1 MKRLTMIMLV
11 FLPVLF
17 ACTGIQTATPP
28 VSQPSLETVVAATF
42 QALTA
47 QAPSPT
53 LNNGQL
59 ITFNN
64 VSFTIPNGLSLT
76 VSPVI
81 STDTEYPFIYPQ
93 EEPMP
98 SHMRFEIGN
107 YPITSYP
114 EHSNEILVFNAQ
126 KYAAYSANL
135 QETVSALI
143 TGQDAIAPFPESL
156 VDGYFFAQAAPIRFQ
171 NGHGVRYLEEVL
183 TGIAPI
189 NNQELFYYFQGI
201 TDDGMYFISARLH
214 ISASFL
220 VADSNPNSITPP
232 DGIPFIWDSTKFD
245 LAKYYQDIEEKLNS
259 SLPDAY
265 SPSLNLLDA
274 LINSILV
281 TN

>member
-1 MKRLTMIMLV
+1 LIMLV
-11 FLPVLF
+11 FLPLLF
-17 ACTGIQTATPP
+17 ACTGIQTAAPP
-28 VSQPSLETVVAATF
+28 VSQPGIETVVTATF

-47 QAPSPT
+47 QAPSPIQ
-53 LNNGQL
+53 NNGQL
-59 ITFNN
+59 VTFNN
-64 VSFTIPNGLSLT
+64 VSFTIPNGLNLT
-76 VSPVI
+76 VSPVV
-81 STDTEYPFIYPQ
+81 STDTEYPFIYPR

-98 SHMRFEIGN
+98 SHVRFEIGN
-107 YPITSYP
+107 FPITSYP
-114 EHSNEILVFNAQ
+114 EDSNEILVFNAQ
-126 KYAAYSANL
+126 EYAAYSANL

-220 VADSNPNSITPP
+220 VADSNANSVTPAN
-232 DGIPFIWDSTKFD
+232 GIPFIWNPSDFNPQ
-245 LAKYYQDIEEKLNS
+245 KYYQDIEEKLNNTS
-259 SLPDAY
+259 PDEFT
-265 SPSLNLLDA
+265 PSIDQLDE
-274 LINSILV
+274 LIMSILI